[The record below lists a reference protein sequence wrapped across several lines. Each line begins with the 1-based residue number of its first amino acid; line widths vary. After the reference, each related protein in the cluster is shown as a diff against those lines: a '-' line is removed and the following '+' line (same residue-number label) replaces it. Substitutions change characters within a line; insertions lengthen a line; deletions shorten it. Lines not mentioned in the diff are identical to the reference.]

1 MATTRYYYSS
11 AISEFIGE
19 EETSIV
25 GKLTGS
31 SQHDINKK
39 TSSSWKEEIKSLK
52 EALKDYSGRGSIY
65 LEYNIPRMGR
75 RVDAIVLIDGIV
87 FILEYKTGRQTFN
100 QSARNQVWD
109 YALDLKNF
117 HADSKDRILVPIV
130 VVPCALNEDCQLTPK
145 SSEDKVY
152 EPLFTNTHQLGTAIQ
167 NILDQAT
174 VQPSQSDEAWANS
187 GYEPTPT
194 IIEAAIAL
202 YEKNNVAD
210 ITKSSGDIEKT
221 SKALNRIIDHCR
233 KEKRKAICFITGV
246 PGAGKTLIGLNTAF
260 NKDKGAVYLSGNYP
274 LVEVLQEA
282 LTRDYMERERIIN
295 STEEKQARIKKE
307 DAKREVKAFIQM
319 IHHYRDQYLE
329 GVDITTKDIRPKPG
343 YFESNTDKA
352 YIPAEHVAIFDE
364 AQRAWTKEEL
374 QRFMREKKNIQNFPY
389 SEPEYLISCM
399 DRQPDWGVVVCL
411 VGNGQSINKGE
422 AGLNEWIETILRSY
436 KNWDVYISQPILDS
450 VRLSDTQRRA
460 IQLQCNLQCK
470 PHHHLQRKLQCN
482 LSYSLRNELQR
493 CLTYKP
499 RRNLRNKLQHNL
511 MYKLKSNLRNV
522 AQHSLHESLH
532 LKISMRSF
540 RSESVSIFINQLL
553 DLKVEAAKSTLP
565 KLSENNYPIVLT
577 RSLEGAKRWL
587 RSKKRGN
594 ERMGLLASSKAERL
608 KAISINVKYSPN
620 FVHWFL
626 ENSQDIRSSDRL
638 EDALTEFEVQGLEID
653 WACVAWDADLR
664 INMNENAW
672 EHFQLRGGNK
682 WQNINKPANQ
692 EYQINAYR
700 VLLTR
705 ARQGIVI
712 LIPEGDDT
720 DETRKRDWYDRTYNY
735 LKGIGIP
742 EIICST
748 WSGIL

>member
-1 MATTRYYYSS
+1 MAMTRYYYSS

-39 TSSSWKEEIKSLK
+39 TSSSWKAEIKSLK

-117 HADSKDRILVPIV
+117 HADSKDRILAPIV

-152 EPLFTNTHQLGTAIQ
+152 EPLFTNTRQLGTAIQ

-174 VQPSQSDEAWANS
+174 VQPSQTDDAWANS

-202 YEKNNVAD
+202 YEKHNVAD
-210 ITKSSGDIEKT
+210 ITKSGGDIEKT
-221 SKALNRIIDHCR
+221 SEALNRIIDHCR

-260 NKDKGAVYLSGNYP
+260 NKKGAVYLSGNYP

-282 LTRDYMERERIIN
+282 LTRDYIERERIIKSN
-295 STEEKQARIKKE
+295 TRTKKE
-307 DAKREVKAFIQM
+307 DAKRKVKASIQM
-319 IHHYRDQYLE
+319 IHHYRDLYLE
-329 GVDITTKDIRPKPG
+329 GVDVTLEGIKRRPG
-343 YFESNTDKA
+343 CTDKT

-374 QRFMREKKNIQNFPY
+374 QHFMREKKNIQNFPH

-399 DRQPDWGVVVCL
+399 DRRRDWGVVICL

-422 AGLNEWIETILRSY
+422 AGLKEWIESILRRY
-436 KNWDVYISQPILDS
+436 KSWDVYISQTILES
-450 VRLSDTQRRA
+450 EELSQKQITD
-460 IQLQCNLQCK
+460 IQPQLKL
-470 PHHHLQRKLQCN
+470 RK
-482 LSYSLRNELQR
+482 E
-493 CLTYKP
+493 
-499 RRNLRNKLQHNL
+499 
-511 MYKLKSNLRNV
+511 
-522 AQHSLHESLH
+522 LH
-532 LKISMRSF
+532 LEMSMRSF
-540 RSESVSIFINQLL
+540 RSESVSLFINQLL
-553 DLKVEAAKSTLP
+553 DLKVEEARSTLYELR
-565 KLSENNYPIVLT
+565 KNNYPIVMT
-577 RSLEGAKRWL
+577 RSLERAKRWL

-620 FVHWFL
+620 FIHWFL
-626 ENSQDIRSSDRL
+626 EDSQDIRSSDTL
-638 EDALTEFEVQGLEID
+638 EDVLTEFEVQGLEID

-664 INMNENAW
+664 LSEDKHTW
-672 EHFQLRGGNK
+672 EHFQLRGGGK
-682 WQNINKPANQ
+682 WQNIKKLVNQ

-705 ARQGIVI
+705 ARQGIVV

-720 DETRKRDWYDRTYNY
+720 DTTRKREWYDRTYNY

-742 EIICST
+742 EII
-748 WSGIL
+748 

>member
-11 AISEFIGE
+11 AISEFIRE
-19 EETSIV
+19 EGTSIIV
-25 GKLTGS
+25 GKLTES

-39 TSSSWKEEIKSLK
+39 TSSSWKEEINSLK

-117 HADSKDRILVPIV
+117 HADSKDRILAPIV
-130 VVPCALNEDCQLTPK
+130 VVPGALNEDCQLTPK

-152 EPLFTNTHQLGTAIQ
+152 EPLFTNTSQLGTAIQ
-167 NILDQAT
+167 NILDQVQVA
-174 VQPSQSDEAWANS
+174 VQPSQTDDAWANS

-202 YEKNNVAD
+202 YEKHSVAD
-210 ITKSSGDIEKT
+210 ITKSGGDIEKT

-246 PGAGKTLIGLNTAF
+246 PGAGKTLIGLNTAIELF
-260 NKDKGAVYLSGNYP
+260 NQGIGAVYLSGNYP

-282 LTRDYMERERIIN
+282 LTRDYIERKRIITSN
-295 STEEKQARIKKE
+295 EEKKTRPKKG

-329 GVDITTKDIRPKPG
+329 GVDITANDIRPKPG
-343 YFESNTDKA
+343 YFENNTDKA

-399 DRQPDWGVVVCL
+399 DRQRDWGVVVCL

-422 AGLNEWIETILRSY
+422 AGLNEWIASIQRRY
-436 KNWDVYISQPILDS
+436 KSWDVYISQTILSEEQERDI
-450 VRLSDTQRRA
+450 A
-460 IQLQCNLQCK
+460 PQLKHQ
-470 PHHHLQRKLQCN
+470 
-482 LSYSLRNELQR
+482 E
-493 CLTYKP
+493 
-499 RRNLRNKLQHNL
+499 
-511 MYKLKSNLRNV
+511 
-522 AQHSLHESLH
+522 ELH
-532 LKISMRSF
+532 LEMSMRSF

-553 DLKVEAAKSTLP
+553 NLKVKEARSTLN
-565 KLSENNYPIVLT
+565 KLKKDNYPIVLT
-577 RSLEGAKRWL
+577 RSLERAKRWL

-626 ENSQDIRSSDRL
+626 EDSQDIRSSDTL

-664 INMNENAW
+664 LSEDKHSW
-672 EHFQLRGGNK
+672 EHFQLRGGSK
-682 WQNINKPANQ
+682 WQNIKKSVNQ

-712 LIPEGDDT
+712 LTPEGDDT
-720 DETRKRDWYDRTYNY
+720 DTTRKREWYDRTYNY

-742 EIICST
+742 EIQDQDI
-748 WSGIL
+748 

>member
-1 MATTRYYYSS
+1 MATTRFYYSNT
-11 AISEFIGE
+11 ISEFIGE
-19 EETSIV
+19 GENSIV
-25 GKLTGS
+25 GKLTRS
-31 SQHDINKK
+31 SQHDINRK
-39 TSSSWKEEIKSLK
+39 TSSSWEVEIKSLK

-65 LEYNIPRMGR
+65 LEYNIPRMGH
-75 RVDAIVLIDGIV
+75 RVDAIILIDGIV
-87 FILEYKTGRQTFN
+87 FILEYKTGEHIFS

-130 VVPCALNEDCQLTPK
+130 IVPDALDNHCSIELR
-145 SSEDKVY
+145 SSTDKVY
-152 EPLFTNTHQLGTAIQ
+152 EPLFSNTRQLGIVIR
-167 NILDQAT
+167 NVLDQAT
-174 VQPSQSDEAWANS
+174 VQPSQTDDAWANS

-202 YEKNNVAD
+202 YEKHNVAD
-210 ITKSSGDIEKT
+210 ITKSGGDIEKT
-221 SKALNRIIDHCR
+221 SKALSKIIDDCR
-233 KEKRKAICFITGV
+233 SEHRKAICFITGV
-246 PGAGKTLIGLNTAF
+246 PGAGKTLIGLNTAIEQSS
-260 NKDKGAVYLSGNYP
+260 KEGKAVYLSGNFP

-282 LTRDYMERERIIN
+282 LTRDYVERDRIIKP
-295 STEEKQARIKKE
+295 SKEKKTRTKKG
-307 DAKREVKAFIQM
+307 DAKRKVKTFIQM

-329 GVDITTKDIRPKPG
+329 GVDITPEDIKPIPG
-343 YFESNTDKA
+343 YTGKA

-399 DRQPDWGVVVCL
+399 DRQRDWGVVVCL

-422 AGLNEWIETILRSY
+422 AGLKEWIESILRRY
-436 KNWDVYISQPILDS
+436 KSWYVYMSQA
-450 VRLSDTQRRA
+450 V
-460 IQLQCNLQCK
+460 
-470 PHHHLQRKLQCN
+470 
-482 LSYSLRNELQR
+482 
-493 CLTYKP
+493 
-499 RRNLRNKLQHNL
+499 
-511 MYKLKSNLRNV
+511 LKSGELSQKQITDIPQLNY
-522 AQHSLHESLH
+522 QEELH
-532 LKISMRSF
+532 LKMSMRSF
-540 RSESVSIFINQLL
+540 RSESVSLFINQLL
-553 DLKVEAAKSTLP
+553 DLKVEEARSTLYE
-565 KLSENNYPIVLT
+565 LRENNYPIVLT
-577 RSLEGAKRWL
+577 RSLERAKRWL

-626 ENSQDIRSSDRL
+626 EDSQDIRSSDTL
-638 EDALTEFEVQGLEID
+638 EDALTEFEVQGLEMD

-664 INMNENAW
+664 LRLSEDKRSW
-672 EHFQLRGGNK
+672 EHFQLRGGSK
-682 WQNINKPANQ
+682 WQNIKKPVNQ

-705 ARQGIVI
+705 ARQGIVV

-720 DETRKRDWYDRTYNY
+720 DTTRKREWYDRTYNY

-742 EIICST
+742 EIQDQDI
-748 WSGIL
+748 

>member
-19 EETSIV
+19 EENSIV

-31 SQHDINKK
+31 SQHDINKE
-39 TSSSWKEEIKSLK
+39 TSSSWRAEIESLK
-52 EALKDYSGRGSIY
+52 EALKDYSDRGSIY
-65 LEYNIPRMGR
+65 LEYNIPRMGH

-117 HADSKDRILVPIV
+117 HADSKDRTLAPIV
-130 VVPCALNEDCQLTPK
+130 VVPCALDEDCHLTPK
-145 SSEDKVY
+145 SSGDKVY
-152 EPLFTNTHQLGTAIQ
+152 EPLFTNTRQLGTAIQ
-167 NILDQAT
+167 NILVLDQAT
-174 VQPSQSDEAWANS
+174 VRHSQSDDIWANS

-202 YEKNNVAD
+202 YEKHSVAD
-210 ITKSSGDIEKT
+210 ITKSGGDIEKT

-246 PGAGKTLIGLNTAF
+246 PGAGKTLIGLNTAIELF
-260 NKDKGAVYLSGNYP
+260 NQGIGAVYLSGNYP

-282 LTRDYMERERIIN
+282 LTRDYIEHKRIITSN
-295 STEEKQARIKKE
+295 EEKKTRPKKG

-329 GVDITTKDIRPKPG
+329 GVDITANDIRPKPG
-343 YFESNTDKA
+343 YFENNTDKA

-399 DRQPDWGVVVCL
+399 DRQRDWGVVVCL

-422 AGLNEWIETILRSY
+422 AGLNEWIASIQRRY
-436 KNWDVYISQPILDS
+436 KSWDVYISQTILSEEQERDI
-450 VRLSDTQRRA
+450 A
-460 IQLQCNLQCK
+460 PQLKHQ
-470 PHHHLQRKLQCN
+470 
-482 LSYSLRNELQR
+482 E
-493 CLTYKP
+493 
-499 RRNLRNKLQHNL
+499 
-511 MYKLKSNLRNV
+511 
-522 AQHSLHESLH
+522 ELH
-532 LKISMRSF
+532 LEMSMRSF

-553 DLKVEAAKSTLP
+553 DLKVEEARSTLN
-565 KLSENNYPIVLT
+565 KLKKDNYPIVLT
-577 RSLEGAKRWL
+577 RSLERAKRWL

-626 ENSQDIRSSDRL
+626 EDSQDFRSSDTL

-664 INMNENAW
+664 LSEDKHSW
-672 EHFQLRGGNK
+672 EHFQLRGGSK
-682 WQNINKPANQ
+682 WQNIKKSVNQ

-720 DETRKRDWYDRTYNY
+720 DTTRKREWYDRTYNY

-742 EIICST
+742 EIQDQDI
-748 WSGIL
+748 

>member
-19 EETSIV
+19 EENSIV

-31 SQHDINKK
+31 SQHDINKE
-39 TSSSWKEEIKSLK
+39 TSSSWRAEIESLK
-52 EALKDYSGRGSIY
+52 EALKDYSDRGSIY
-65 LEYNIPRMGR
+65 LEYNIPRMGH

-117 HADSKDRILVPIV
+117 HADSKDRTLAPIV
-130 VVPCALNEDCQLTPK
+130 VVPCALDEDCHLTPK
-145 SSEDKVY
+145 SSGDKVY
-152 EPLFTNTHQLGTAIQ
+152 EPLFTNTRQLGTAIQ
-167 NILDQAT
+167 NILVLDQAT
-174 VQPSQSDEAWANS
+174 VRHSQSDDIWANS

-202 YEKNNVAD
+202 YEKHSVAD
-210 ITKSSGDIEKT
+210 ITKSGGDIEKT

-246 PGAGKTLIGLNTAF
+246 PGAGKTLIGLNTAIELF
-260 NKDKGAVYLSGNYP
+260 NQGIGAVYLSGNYP

-282 LTRDYMERERIIN
+282 LARDYIERKRIITSN
-295 STEEKQARIKKE
+295 EEKKTRPKKG

-329 GVDITTKDIRPKPG
+329 GVDITANDIRPKPG

-399 DRQPDWGVVVCL
+399 DRQRDWGVVVCL

-422 AGLNEWIETILRSY
+422 AGLNEWIASIQRRY
-436 KNWDVYISQPILDS
+436 KSWDVYISQTILSKEQERDI
-450 VRLSDTQRRA
+450 A
-460 IQLQCNLQCK
+460 PQLKHQ
-470 PHHHLQRKLQCN
+470 
-482 LSYSLRNELQR
+482 E
-493 CLTYKP
+493 
-499 RRNLRNKLQHNL
+499 
-511 MYKLKSNLRNV
+511 
-522 AQHSLHESLH
+522 ELH
-532 LKISMRSF
+532 LEMSMRSF

-553 DLKVEAAKSTLP
+553 DLKVEEARSTLN
-565 KLSENNYPIVLT
+565 KLKKDNYPIVLT
-577 RSLEGAKRWL
+577 RSLERAKLWL

-626 ENSQDIRSSDRL
+626 EDSQDFRSSDTL
-638 EDALTEFEVQGLEID
+638 EDVLTEFEVQGLEID

-664 INMNENAW
+664 LSEDKRTW
-672 EHFQLRGGNK
+672 EHFQLRGGDK
-682 WQNINKPANQ
+682 WQNINKPVNQ

-720 DETRKRDWYDRTYNY
+720 DTTRKREWYDRTYNY

-742 EIICST
+742 EIQDQDI
-748 WSGIL
+748 

>member
-1 MATTRYYYSS
+1 MATTRFYYSNT
-11 AISEFIGE
+11 ISEFIEE

-152 EPLFTNTHQLGTAIQ
+152 EPLFTNTRQLGTAIQ

-174 VQPSQSDEAWANS
+174 VQPSQTDDAWANS

-202 YEKNNVAD
+202 YEKHNVTD
-210 ITKSSGDIEKT
+210 ITKSGGDIEKT
-221 SKALNRIIDHCR
+221 SKALSKIIDDCR
-233 KEKRKAICFITGV
+233 SEHRKAICFITGV
-246 PGAGKTLIGLNTAF
+246 PGAGKTLIGLNTAIEQSS
-260 NKDKGAVYLSGNYP
+260 KEGKAVYLSGNFP

-282 LTRDYMERERIIN
+282 LTRDYIERKRFIESR
-295 STEEKQARIKKE
+295 EEKKTRTKKG

-329 GVDITTKDIRPKPG
+329 GVDITLEDIKRRPG
-343 YFESNTDKA
+343 GTDEA
-352 YIPAEHVAIFDE
+352 YIPTEHVAIFDE

-374 QRFMREKKNIQNFPY
+374 QRFMREKKNVQNFPY

-399 DRQPDWGVVVCL
+399 DRQRDWGVVVCL

-422 AGLNEWIETILRSY
+422 AGLKEWIESILRRY
-436 KNWDVYISQPILDS
+436 KSWDVYISQTILES
-450 VRLSDTQRRA
+450 GELSQEQIKA
-460 IQLQCNLQCK
+460 IPQL
-470 PHHHLQRKLQCN
+470 
-482 LSYSLRNELQR
+482 
-493 CLTYKP
+493 KP
-499 RRNLRNKLQHNL
+499 R
-511 MYKLKSNLRNV
+511 
-522 AQHSLHESLH
+522 EELH
-532 LKISMRSF
+532 LEMSMRSF
-540 RSESVSIFINQLL
+540 RSESVSLFINQLL
-553 DLKVEAAKSTLP
+553 DLKVKEAKSTLSE
-565 KLSENNYPIVLT
+565 LIENNYPIVLT
-577 RSLEGAKRWL
+577 RSLERAKRWL

-608 KAISINVKYSPN
+608 KAISINVKYNPS

-626 ENSQDIRSSDRL
+626 EDSQDIRSSDTL

-664 INMNENAW
+664 LSEDKRSW
-672 EHFQLRGGNK
+672 EHFQLRGGSK
-682 WQNINKPANQ
+682 WQNIKKSVNQ

-720 DETRKRDWYDRTYNY
+720 DTTRKREWYDRTYNY

-742 EIICST
+742 EIQDQDI
-748 WSGIL
+748 

>member
-19 EETSIV
+19 EENSIV

-31 SQHDINKK
+31 SQHDINKE
-39 TSSSWKEEIKSLK
+39 TSSSWRAEIESLK
-52 EALKDYSGRGSIY
+52 EALKDYSDRGSIY
-65 LEYNIPRMGR
+65 LEYNIPRMGH

-117 HADSKDRILVPIV
+117 HADSKDRTLAPIV
-130 VVPCALNEDCQLTPK
+130 VVPCALDEDCHLTPK
-145 SSEDKVY
+145 SSGDKVY
-152 EPLFTNTHQLGTAIQ
+152 EPLFTNTRQLGTAIQ
-167 NILDQAT
+167 NILVLDQAT
-174 VQPSQSDEAWANS
+174 VRHSQSDDIWANS

-202 YEKNNVAD
+202 YEKHSVAD
-210 ITKSSGDIEKT
+210 ITKSGGDIEKT

-246 PGAGKTLIGLNTAF
+246 PGAGKTLIGLNTAIELF
-260 NKDKGAVYLSGNYP
+260 NQGIGAVYLSGNYP

-282 LTRDYMERERIIN
+282 LARDYIERKRIITSN
-295 STEEKQARIKKE
+295 EEKKTRPKKG

-329 GVDITTKDIRPKPG
+329 GVDITANDIRPKPG

-374 QRFMREKKNIQNFPY
+374 QRFMREKKNIQNCPY

-399 DRQPDWGVVVCL
+399 DRQRDWGVVVCL

-422 AGLNEWIETILRSY
+422 AGLNEWIASIQRRY
-436 KNWDVYISQPILDS
+436 KSWDVYISQTILSKEQERDI
-450 VRLSDTQRRA
+450 A
-460 IQLQCNLQCK
+460 PQLKHQ
-470 PHHHLQRKLQCN
+470 
-482 LSYSLRNELQR
+482 E
-493 CLTYKP
+493 
-499 RRNLRNKLQHNL
+499 
-511 MYKLKSNLRNV
+511 
-522 AQHSLHESLH
+522 ELH
-532 LKISMRSF
+532 LEMSMRSF

-553 DLKVEAAKSTLP
+553 DLKVEEARSTLN
-565 KLSENNYPIVLT
+565 KLKKDNYPIVLT
-577 RSLEGAKRWL
+577 RSLERAKLWL

-626 ENSQDIRSSDRL
+626 EDSQDFRSSDTL

-664 INMNENAW
+664 LSEDKRTW
-672 EHFQLRGGNK
+672 EHFQLRGGDK
-682 WQNINKPANQ
+682 WQNINKPVNQ

-720 DETRKRDWYDRTYNY
+720 DTTRKREWYDRTYNY

-742 EIICST
+742 EIQDQDI
-748 WSGIL
+748 